1 MGLLSNLFGR
11 GSADAKLQDQIF
23 NLKFT
28 AKSLA
33 RAAKKCEAEERAN
46 KSKVRVLTPRRSRST
61 RGRRARVGRRARR
74 VTGRERA
81 RWRRT
86 RN

>member
-46 KSKVRVLTPRRSRST
+46 KSKVRVLAPRRSRST
-61 RGRRARVGRRARR
+61 RGRCARVGRRARR
-74 VTGRERA
+74 VTGRE
-81 RWRRT
+81 
-86 RN
+86 

>member
-1 MGLLSNLFGR
+1 MGLFSNLFGR

-46 KSKVRVLTPRRSRST
+46 KSKARRFTSTRPRSTDDAHTVVDVRV
-61 RGRRARVGRRARR
+61 A
-74 VTGRERA
+74 
-81 RWRRT
+81 
-86 RN
+86 

>member
-11 GSADAKLQDQIF
+11 CSADAKLQDQIF

-33 RAAKKCEAEERAN
+33 RAAKKCEADERAN
-46 KSKVRVLTPRRSRST
+46 KSKVRVLTPLRSRST